1 MRGQHWW
8 EGGDLHSPAGQVTI
22 DNHIMVVILILI
34 VMLMIV
40 LFILTVLFILIINDI
55 VCQGLIHHCGD
66 SQYAPSMARDFHWV
80 TFALVVIVIINIVLF
95 VIIFILIVIV
105 IEDVFDHDPKVTLTH
120 SSPFSL
126 AANHSPMPSASKSLD
141 QRSR

>member
-1 MRGQHWW
+1 MREQHWW

-40 LFILTVLFILIINDI
+40 LFILTVLFILIINDV
-55 VCQGLIHHCGD
+55 VCQGLIHLCGD

-80 TFALVVIVIINIVLF
+80 TFALVVIIITIVIF
-95 VIIFILIVIV
+95 VIISILIVIV
-105 IEDVFDHDPKVTLTH
+105 IDVFDHDPKVMLTH

-126 AANHSPMPSASKSLD
+126 AANRSPMPSASKSLD
-141 QRSR
+141 QRSRR